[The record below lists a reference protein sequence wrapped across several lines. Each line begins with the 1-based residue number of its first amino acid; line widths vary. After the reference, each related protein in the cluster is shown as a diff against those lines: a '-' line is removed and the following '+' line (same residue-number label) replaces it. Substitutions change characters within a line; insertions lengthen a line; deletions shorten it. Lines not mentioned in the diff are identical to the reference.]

1 MDGRTPCTH
10 GDPAKIR
17 VCDPG
22 FFRTVL
28 MRLPLADAVIHLLGY
43 ALNEPFLSVCF
54 EQHRGQCY
62 DDTLSFPK
70 LVEILTDALLVH
82 RGSGRQ
88 ALLQAEKNG
97 TLPTCKEA
105 FYGKLRRLPLALSVA
120 FMSEASRRLNE
131 LLPVQANPLPASLH
145 GYRVRIIDGKK
156 TKHIAKKLKLTR
168 DQAGQLFGAKLLAAY
183 DPATRLIQAMSA
195 HADGE
200 RNDAPLVP
208 DLLAQVR
215 TPSADRPAINV
226 ADAQFCDLVQITHY
240 RQAGE
245 HFALR
250 HHPRLHFHADPALP
264 RQEFRDAKG
273 RPLIEEYGW
282 LGSPQ
287 DARRTFVRRVTWKR
301 TDHKDLTVVTDLTNR
316 LPGQADAAAELIAA
330 ADLIDLYLARWTIET
345 VFQDVT
351 VVFGLR
357 KLIGS
362 TPEAT
367 AFQAAFCMVVY
378 NAIMVV
384 KSYLAAVQPQP
395 MSVDDV
401 SNQMMFTSIVK
412 QLTALAEL
420 VPAASLAELIVPPSS
435 AEAARE
441 YLRQRLTGVWEPG
454 WKKARN
460 KSPRKYGPKPK
471 GSGAHTSVY
480 RVLQKHK
487 QGSNAGDGAG

>member
-330 ADLIDLYLARWTIET
+330 ADLIDLYLAAGQSRRSFKMSRW
-345 VFQDVT
+345 
-351 VVFGLR
+351 
-357 KLIGS
+357 
-362 TPEAT
+362 
-367 AFQAAFCMVVY
+367 Y
-378 NAIMVV
+378 
-384 KSYLAAVQPQP
+384 
-395 MSVDDV
+395 
-401 SNQMMFTSIVK
+401 
-412 QLTALAEL
+412 
-420 VPAASLAELIVPPSS
+420 S
-435 AEAARE
+435 ACA
-441 YLRQRLTGVWEPG
+441 
-454 WKKARN
+454 N
-460 KSPRKYGPKPK
+460 
-471 GSGAHTSVY
+471 
-480 RVLQKHK
+480 
-487 QGSNAGDGAG
+487 